1 MTSIFNNKESFE
13 AAKEMATFLATSSMV
28 PVQFKGSDNLA
39 NVMLAIELANSL
51 QVSPIMVMSN
61 LQTVEGKL
69 GFSSRFI
76 ISLLKQRHNNLEFI
90 YSKDRKECM
99 CIAGELQG
107 EAITIDRAK
116 AEGWYDTNKSWQTM
130 PEVMLMY
137 RAACLFQKLHEPDL
151 TVGLVSAEEL
161 TDVSDRVKQP
171 IQSAEEL
178 REARNS
184 SQIISVEIP
193 VKNEAKK
200 EVSKELAK
208 DPGKKV
214 QELKDNADDCPF

>member
-1 MTSIFNNKESFE
+1 MTSIFHNKESFE
-13 AAKEMATFLATSSMV
+13 AAKEMATFLASSSMV
-28 PVQFKGSDNLA
+28 PAQFKGHENLA

-51 QVSPIMVMSN
+51 QVSPIMVMNN

-76 ISLLKQRHNNLEFI
+76 ISLLKQRHGHLEFI

-161 TDVSDRVKQP
+161 TDASDRVKPIPIMQP
-171 IQSAEEL
+171 KEFKEPEIKL
-178 REARNS
+178 
-184 SQIISVEIP
+184 IDIP
-193 VKNEAKK
+193 VEKEPKK
-200 EVSKELAK
+200 EASKEPVLNNPEKAIEQ
-208 DPGKKV
+208 PNN
-214 QELKDNADDCPF
+214 NADECPF

>member
-1 MTSIFNNKESFE
+1 MTSIFQSKESFE
-13 AAKEMATFLATSSMV
+13 SAKEMAMFLASSSMV
-28 PVQFKGSDNLA
+28 PAQFKGSDNLA

-76 ISLLKQRHNNLEFI
+76 ISLLKQRHSNLEFI

-116 AEGWYDTNKSWQTM
+116 AEGWYDANKSWQTM

-161 TDVSDRVKQP
+161 TDVSDIIKPTPIAQPKEVKEP
-171 IQSAEEL
+171 EIKL
-178 REARNS
+178 
-184 SQIISVEIP
+184 VDIP
-193 VKNEAKK
+193 VKNEVKK
-200 EVSKELAK
+200 EAPKEPSKINPE
-208 DPGKKV
+208 KKV
-214 QELKDNADDCPF
+214 EQPKCNADDCPF

>member
-1 MTSIFNNKESFE
+1 MISIFNNKESFE
-13 AAKEMATFLATSSMV
+13 AAKEMATFLASSSMV
-28 PVQFKGSDNLA
+28 PGQFKGSENLA

-107 EAITIDRAK
+107 EAITIERAK

-137 RAACLFQKLHEPDL
+137 RAACLFQKLHETDL

-193 VKNEAKK
+193 VKNKVRKEAPK
-200 EVSKELAK
+200 EMAK
-208 DPGKKV
+208 DPEKKV
-214 QELKDNADDCPF
+214 EPKDNDDDCPF

>member
-13 AAKEMATFLATSSMV
+13 AAKEMATFLASSSMV
-28 PVQFKGSDNLA
+28 PGQFKGSENLA

-51 QVSPIMVMSN
+51 QVSPIMVMGN

-178 REARNS
+178 RETRNS

-193 VKNEAKK
+193 EKNKVRKEAPK
-200 EVSKELAK
+200 EMAK

-214 QELKDNADDCPF
+214 EPKDSDDDCPF

>member
-13 AAKEMATFLATSSMV
+13 YAKEMATFLASSSMV
-28 PVQFKGSDNLA
+28 PTQFKGSDNLA
-39 NVMLAIELANSL
+39 NVMLAIELSNSL

-76 ISLLKQRHNNLEFI
+76 ISLLKQRHSNLEFI

-116 AEGWYDTNKSWQTM
+116 AEGWFDANKSWQTM

-161 TDVSDRVKQP
+161 TDVSDKVKS
-171 IQSAEEL
+171 IQVIPTNDPKEPEIKL
-178 REARNS
+178 
-184 SQIISVEIP
+184 VDIP
-193 VKNEAKK
+193 VEKEAPKEPVKINPEKKIEQSTKNN
-200 EVSKELAK
+200 
-208 DPGKKV
+208 D
-214 QELKDNADDCPF
+214 DDCPF

>member
-1 MTSIFNNKESFE
+1 MTSIFNNKDSFD
-13 AAKEMATFLATSSMV
+13 AAKEMATFLASSSMV
-28 PVQFKGSDNLA
+28 PNQFKGSDNLA

-51 QVSPIMVMSN
+51 QVSPIMVMGN

-76 ISLLKQRHNNLEFI
+76 ISLLKQRHSNLEFI

-178 REARNS
+178 RETRNS

-193 VKNEAKK
+193 MKNEVKK
-200 EVSKELAK
+200 EVSKEMAK
-208 DPGKKV
+208 DPEKKV
-214 QELKDNADDCPF
+214 ESKDNDDDCPF

>member
-1 MTSIFNNKESFE
+1 MTSIFNNKDSFD
-13 AAKEMATFLATSSMV
+13 AAKEMATFLASSSMV
-28 PVQFKGSDNLA
+28 PAQFRGHENLA

-99 CIAGELQG
+99 CIADELQG
-107 EAITIDRAK
+107 EAITIERAK

-161 TDVSDRVKQP
+161 TDVSDRVKPVSAVQP
-171 IQSAEEL
+171 KEIKEPEIRL
-178 REARNS
+178 
-184 SQIISVEIP
+184 IDIP
-193 VKNEAKK
+193 VGKAIKATISAKTS
-200 EVSKELAK
+200 EN
-208 DPGKKV
+208 KV
-214 QELKDNADDCPF
+214 EQSKDNADDCPF